1 MRHLYNNLLKYVY
14 DARYLELGT
23 YNGSSTFSAMYNN
36 TAKILS
42 IENWSVIQGKQD
54 FITNFN
60 NYKGQNDATYIDTD
74 YINNVPQITSKYNI
88 YSYNYLDDIF
98 IYIKN
103 DWDQEYVR
111 QETSDA
117 ITYLNLKYIYKKEII
132 ISNTFKKFGNSICI
146 FILKK

>member
-1 MRHLYNNLLKYVY
+1 MIQDIQNQEHITGVQHFQLCIIIQQKYY
-14 DARYLELGT
+14 QQ
-23 YNGSSTFSAMYNN
+23 
-36 TAKILS
+36 K
-42 IENWSVIQGKQD
+42 KQD

-117 ITYLNLKYIYKKEII
+117 ITYLNLKYIYKRNNNIKH
-132 ISNTFKKFGNSICI
+132 F
-146 FILKK
+146 

>member
-14 DARYLELGT
+14 DPRYLELGT

-88 YSYNYLDDIF
+88 YSYNGDYSKDNNYKALTLYYNYLDDIF

-103 DWDQEYVR
+103 DCDKEYVR
-111 QETSDA
+111 
-117 ITYLNLKYIYKKEII
+117 
-132 ISNTFKKFGNSICI
+132 
-146 FILKK
+146 